1 MDKSS
6 GPHINLLVSVV
17 EYITWLFKVFGVI
30 PESQPLGFPAEGGY
44 NFVSSTNNFY
54 KRKMI
59 YSENLSAHNK
69 EEIVM
74 PYLKALIDFREEVRT
89 CARAEK
95 NIAMLK
101 VRRRI

>member
-1 MDKSS
+1 MEKSA

-44 NFVSSTNNFY
+44 NFVSSSNNFF
-54 KRKMI
+54 KQRMI
-59 YSENLSAHNK
+59 YSENWSSHNK

-74 PYLKALIDFREEVRT
+74 PYLKALIDFREEVRK
-89 CARAEK
+89 CARTEK
-95 NIAMLK
+95 NITMLK
-101 VRRRI
+101 VSHKI